1 MNDEYAYSDYRAVM
15 PYTGD
20 AGIYGDD
27 EYARLVERD
36 ECYDAYGPAT
46 PINFPR
52 NGQRPA

>member
-27 EYARLVERD
+27 EYAMLEQRD
-36 ECYDAYGPAT
+36 EVFAAYGPAY
-46 PINFPR
+46 PFNFFGK
-52 NGQRPA
+52 GQRPA